1 MPSSEMEAPHRRRSR
16 AGGLGLVAGV
26 LVLAVCLP
34 AAATRTVK
42 IPSEI
47 SIHERELRFHGR
59 VTSTR
64 SACETDRRVTLYR
77 RFSDGSHQA
86 LASRKTDASGRW
98 RIRVS
103 GFAGISMARFYAKA
117 HRRSEGTAGTIYV
130 CQRARSKTISFH

>member
-1 MPSSEMEAPHRRRSR
+1 MDVRHRRRSR
-16 AGGLGLVAGV
+16 ADALVLVAGA

-42 IPSEI
+42 IPSQI

-86 LASRKTDASGRW
+86 LASTKTDASGRW
-98 RIRVS
+98 RIHITGS
-103 GFAGISMARFYAKA
+103 AGISMARFYAKA

-130 CQRARSKTISFH
+130 CKRARSKTISFH